1 METADLRNID
11 LKPEHSVAFASITM
25 APSIVDYGIIQS
37 MNENQTTE
45 TEDKPKVHKDL
56 EAEAKALSVRP
67 TKKQKEL
74 LDYIDTFITEH
85 GYSPS
90 YREIMNGLQYTSVA
104 TVALHVG
111 NLIKR
116 GHLRKRDHSA
126 RSLEVVRHA
135 GQPAVVP
142 LKTNGVKVGEEK
154 WLVAKV
160 EQLFKDAEAELSLQ
174 QQHLDNLYVLFGAL
188 RVLGL
193 ESAAQSFAARLK
205 ALTVKLEQN
214 TTAG

>member
-1 METADLRNID
+1 
-11 LKPEHSVAFASITM
+11 
-25 APSIVDYGIIQS
+25 
-37 MNENQTTE
+37 MNENQTSMDVSAPT
-45 TEDKPKVHKDL
+45 
-56 EAEAKALSVRP
+56 VRP

-74 LDYIDTFITEH
+74 LAYIETFINEH

-126 RSLEVVRHA
+126 RSLEVVTH
-135 GQPAVVP
+135 GDVPAEAP
-142 LKTNGVKVGEEK
+142 LKTNAVKEGEEK
-154 WLVAKV
+154 WLVGKV
-160 EQLFKDAEAELSLQ
+160 EQLFAEAEAEPVPTAEQ
-174 QQHLDNLYVLFGAL
+174 VENIYVLLGAL

-193 ESAAQSFAARLK
+193 DGAAQSFLERVSALK
-205 ALTVKLEQN
+205 EKQASTDK
-214 TTAG
+214 AG

>member
-1 METADLRNID
+1 MI
-11 LKPEHSVAFASITM
+11 
-25 APSIVDYGIIQS
+25 S
-37 MNENQTTE
+37 MNEKQTPVT
-45 TEDKPKVHKDL
+45 PKQPTIRP
-56 EAEAKALSVRP
+56 AEQTVRP

-74 LDYIDTFITEH
+74 LAFIEAFINEH

-126 RSLEVVRHA
+126 RSLEVVKA
-135 GQPAVVP
+135 GQGPVEVP

-160 EQLFKDAEAELSLQ
+160 EQFLKDAEAEISLQ
-174 QQHLDNLYVLFGAL
+174 QEHL
-188 RVLGL
+188 
-193 ESAAQSFAARLK
+193 
-205 ALTVKLEQN
+205 
-214 TTAG
+214 

>member
-1 METADLRNID
+1 
-11 LKPEHSVAFASITM
+11 
-25 APSIVDYGIIQS
+25 

-45 TEDKPKVHKDL
+45 PSKPQKNLQTQATE
-56 EAEAKALSVRP
+56 LSVRP

-74 LDYIDTFITEH
+74 LDFIEAFIQEH

-104 TVALHVG
+104 TVSLHVG

-126 RSLEVVRHA
+126 RSLEVVTK
-135 GQPAVVP
+135 GQIPVETP
-142 LKTNGVKVGEEK
+142 LKTNGVKAGEEK
-154 WLVAKV
+154 WLVGKI
-160 EQLFKDAEAELSLQ
+160 EQHFKDAEEELTLQ
-174 QQHLDNLYVLFGAL
+174 QSHLDNLYMLLGAL

-193 ESAAQSFAARLK
+193 ESAAQSFTGRLAGLK
-205 ALTVKLEQN
+205 TKLAQN